1 MIQYYVYAIKS
12 YKDGRLY
19 VGISRNPESR
29 LIEHNAGMTK
39 STKPF
44 RPWKIVFKKFVGDR
58 KLARIEEKKLKSGY
72 GKEFLK
78 KITI

>member
-1 MIQYYVYAIKS
+1 MIQYYIYAIKS

-29 LIEHNAGMTK
+29 LIEHNSGMTK

-44 RPWKIVFKKFVGDR
+44 RPWKIVFKRFIGDR
-58 KLARIEEKKLKSGY
+58 KSARIEEK
-72 GKEFLK
+72 
-78 KITI
+78 